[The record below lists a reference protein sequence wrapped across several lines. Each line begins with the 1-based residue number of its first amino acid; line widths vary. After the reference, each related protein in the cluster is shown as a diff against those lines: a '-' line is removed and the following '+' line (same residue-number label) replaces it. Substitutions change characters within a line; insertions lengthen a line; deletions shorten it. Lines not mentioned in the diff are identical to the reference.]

1 MKGPYR
7 LSPYCVLHPS
17 ADGSELVLIHALYG
31 SRFVLVPE
39 LVRALARLLDGVSR
53 NALAADGPPEL
64 LAALDALI
72 DEKVLVEPEE
82 IERLGGTG
90 LFRDRLG
97 PVELAVQR
105 GFNEGGSFPGESN
118 GTAPPLRKEMRG
130 ERKIPLE
137 SHDDFGDCQDLV
149 ECLER
154 RRSLRFFADAPI
166 PLQRFEQLLQLSVRM
181 QSTIATPDTGE
192 IGFRSF
198 PSGGARQPLE
208 VYPLVQRVESIPSG
222 LHHYDAH
229 RHVLSFL
236 GDPEPAR
243 RALVG
248 EAMQKLGAP
257 IMSRGEPAAL
267 LVITAVFAR
276 TCWKYQGIPYQL
288 ILQEVG
294 ALEQTLYLVATR
306 LGLAACAIGTFPEL
320 AMSEILNVDSRDEAQ
335 VGLLAIGIPESAST
349 LGDQAAPPTP

>member
-31 SRFVLVPE
+31 SRFVLEPE
-39 LVRALARLLDGVSR
+39 LVRAAARLLGGASR
-53 NALAADGPPEL
+53 DALAADGPPEL
-64 LAALDALI
+64 LASLDALI
-72 DEKVLVEPEE
+72 EEKVLVGPDD
-82 IERLGGTG
+82 IERLGGAEQ
-90 LFRDRLG
+90 FRNRLS

-105 GFNEGGSFPGESN
+105 GFNEGGSLPGEST
-118 GTAPPLRKEMRG
+118 GAAPPLRKEMRG
-130 ERKIPLE
+130 EAEIPLT
-137 SHDDFGDCQDLV
+137 SHEEFGEGQDLI

-154 RRSLRFFADAPI
+154 RRSHRFFADAPI
-166 PLQRFEQLLQLSVRM
+166 PLQRFEQLLQLSARM
-181 QSTIATPDTGE
+181 QSTMATPDTGE

-208 VYPLVQRVESIPSG
+208 VYPLVQRVESIPTG

-229 RHVLSFL
+229 RHALSFL

-243 RALVG
+243 RALV
-248 EAMQKLGAP
+248 ENAMQKLGAP
-257 IMSRGEPAAL
+257 IMSRGEPAVL

-294 ALEQTLYLVATR
+294 ALEQNFYLVATR

-320 AMSEILNVDSRDEAQ
+320 AVSEILDVDSRDEAQ
-335 VGLLAIGIPESAST
+335 VGLLALGVPASAST
-349 LGDQAAPPTP
+349 L